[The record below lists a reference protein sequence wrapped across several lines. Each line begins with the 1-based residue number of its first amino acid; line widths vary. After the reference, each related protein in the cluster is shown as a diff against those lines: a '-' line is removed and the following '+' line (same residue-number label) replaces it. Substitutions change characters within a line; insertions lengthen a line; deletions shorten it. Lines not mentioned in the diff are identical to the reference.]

1 MNLPYL
7 TKIKRQYIIFLMK
20 KFLKM
25 LFGRLTII
33 GLAIVLQVI
42 VLFYLIFNASV
53 QYYWFNLINTVLGV
67 IVFLHLVNR
76 DMYPDNKIPWLAII
90 LILPLFGTVAY
101 ILLSPKKISYAKR
114 KYFKK
119 VSDKNADL
127 LKSGFF
133 QGHVAEVDG
142 EYQGDSNYIKN
153 VNAGYPFADTYTEYF
168 SCGEDFFSSLRCEL
182 EKAEKF
188 IFMEYFI
195 VEYGTVWNSIL
206 DILKRKVRE
215 GVDVRFIYDDI
226 GSMSKVSWAY
236 DKTLRKYGINAVKF
250 APFHPI
256 VSAVHNN
263 RNHRKVTVIDGKVAY
278 TGGINLADEYANVTS
293 PYGHWK
299 DSAVMLKGKGVIGFT
314 MMFLMTFNGCKKT
327 AEDFTPYLNIEYEK
341 FENQGIVQPFA
352 DGPAPLAPQHV
363 GENVYL
369 NIINGAKKYLY
380 VTTPYLIID
389 HELQN
394 AFCLAAQRGVD
405 VRIITPH
412 IPDKKIVYNI
422 TRSNYKKLLSCG
434 VKIYEYTPGFI
445 HAKNLIA
452 DDKVGV
458 IGTINLDYRS
468 LVHHFEDAVW
478 MKETKAL
485 REMKADFDE
494 TFEKCNQI
502 TVDNFKMSVIT
513 FVTSKILQIFAPL
526 L

>member
-1 MNLPYL
+1 
-7 TKIKRQYIIFLMK
+7 
-20 KFLKM
+20 M

-33 GLAIVLQVI
+33 GLAIVLQAT
-42 VLFYLIFNASV
+42 VLFYLIGNASER
-53 QYYWFNLINTVLGV
+53 YYWFNLINTILSV
-67 IVFLHLVNR
+67 IVFLRLVNS

-90 LILPLFGTVAY
+90 LIFPLFGTVAY
-101 ILLSPKKISYAKR
+101 ILLRPRKISYLKR
-114 KYFKK
+114 KYFQK
-119 VSDKNADL
+119 VRDKNADL
-127 LKSGFF
+127 INSGFF
-133 QGHVAEVDG
+133 KENITQVSG
-142 EYQGDSNYIKN
+142 EYAGDSNYIKN
-153 VNAGYPFADTYTEYF
+153 VDAGYPFADTYTEYF
-168 SCGEDFFSSLRCEL
+168 SSGEDFFSSLLCEL

-195 VEYGTVWNSIL
+195 VDYGEVWSSVL
-206 DILKRKVRE
+206 EVLKRKVSQ

-226 GSMSKVSWAY
+226 GSMSKVSWSY
-236 DKTLRKYGINAVKF
+236 DKILKKYGINAVKF

-263 RNHRKVTVIDGKVAY
+263 RDHRKITVIDGKVAY
-278 TGGINLADEYANVTS
+278 TGGINLADEYANITH

-299 DSAVMLKGKGVIGFT
+299 DSAVMLKGKGVAGFT
-314 MMFLMTFNGCKKT
+314 LMFLITFNGCKKT
-327 AEDFTPYLNIEYEK
+327 AEDFAPYLNIDCDRY
-341 FENQGIVQPFA
+341 ENQGIVQPFA
-352 DGPAPLAPQHV
+352 DGPAPFSPQHV

-412 IPDKKIVYNI
+412 KPDKKVVYTI

-445 HAKNLIA
+445 HAKNMLA
-452 DDKVGV
+452 DDAVGV
-458 IGTINLDYRS
+458 VGTINLDYRS
-468 LVHHFEDAVW
+468 LVHHYEDAVW
-478 MKETKAL
+478 MNGTKAL
-485 REMKADFDE
+485 TEMKVDFDE
-494 TFEKCNQI
+494 TFEKCNEI
-502 TVDNFKMSVIT
+502 TNENFKMGFIT
-513 FVTSKILQIFAPL
+513 FVTGKILQIFAPL